1 MACSFAGYESSIP
14 DWSVR
19 LNDEV
24 LNMQDNTPRGE
35 QNSSAYISVLRNHR
49 WMGKRFFLDDDGQL
63 QKQANGLFSKG
74 YVTVQNA
81 GCAQELAT
89 LSQGLTPQDALCLGH
104 PRGASIFSVTPI
116 ATLRIQLALANRST
130 LILSR
135 TKDDFSFGLGEGWL
149 LLDYDTKGLTE
160 AVLSK
165 IERLGGIMNALLHL
179 WPELDNGDFVVRPS
193 SSAGVHVVGH
203 PAPKISGFHM
213 FVRLKRAAD
222 IPQALKAL
230 HYRCWLHG
238 LGYHM
243 ISRSGQLLDRSIVD
257 ITVGSPERLIFTAPP
272 VLGKGIIRQRQYA
285 AVQQGV
291 ALACPSAP
299 FGAQWSRAR
308 DIDRQKSR
316 PDAAKQRSIY
326 LRKSI
331 EDRQASHGGSYAAA
345 EAIVLNRI
353 EGRQLLDDD
362 VLHLASGATIS
373 VGDILDQIKLGD
385 RISCADPIEGRE
397 YNPTAAALLWEPPH
411 KCPALISHAHGEITR
426 YSFARFSSA
435 KAKSGEAV
443 YEG

>member
-1 MACSFAGYESSIP
+1 
-14 DWSVR
+14 
-19 LNDEV
+19 
-24 LNMQDNTPRGE
+24 MQDNTSSGE
-35 QNSSAYISVLRNHR
+35 QNNSAYISVLRNHR

-81 GCAQELAT
+81 SCAQELAT
-89 LSQGLTPQDALCLGH
+89 LAQSLTPQDAFCLGQ
-104 PRGASIFSVTPI
+104 PRGANIFSAAPV
-116 ATLRIQLALANRST
+116 ATRQTQQALANRSVP
-130 LILSR
+130 ILSR

-149 LLDYDTKGLTE
+149 LLDYDTKGLPE
-160 AVLSK
+160 AVFSR
-165 IERLGGIMNALLHL
+165 IERLGGILNALRYV

-193 SSAGVHVVGH
+193 SSAGVHVVGE

-243 ISRSGQLLDRSIVD
+243 ISRSGHLLDRSIVD

-272 VLGKGIIRQRQYA
+272 VLGEGIVREHQYA
-285 AVQQGV
+285 AVHQGV
-291 ALACPSAP
+291 EMLCPKAP

-308 DIDRQKSR
+308 DIDRQRSQ
-316 PDAAKQRSIY
+316 PDAAKQRSVY

-331 EDRQASHGGSYAAA
+331 EERQASHGGSYAAA
-345 EAIVLNRI
+345 EAIVLNRV

-362 VLHLASGATIS
+362 VLHLPSGATVT
-373 VGDILDQIKLGD
+373 VGDILDQIKLGE

-397 YNPTAAALLWEPPH
+397 YNSTAAAVLWELPH
-411 KCPALISHAHGEITR
+411 KFPTLISHAHGELTR

-435 KAKSGEAV
+435 RAKSWEVA
-443 YEG
+443 

>member
-1 MACSFAGYESSIP
+1 
-14 DWSVR
+14 
-19 LNDEV
+19 
-24 LNMQDNTPRGE
+24 MQDNTSSGE
-35 QNSSAYISVLRNHR
+35 QNNSAYISVLRNHR

-81 GCAQELAT
+81 SSAQELAT
-89 LSQGLTPQDALCLGH
+89 LAQSLTPQDAFCLGQ
-104 PRGASIFSVTPI
+104 PRGAGIFI
-116 ATLRIQLALANRST
+116 AAPVATRQAQQALAKRSIP
-130 LILSR
+130 ILSR
-135 TKDDFSFGLGEGWL
+135 TKDDFSFGQGEGWL
-149 LLDYDTKGLTE
+149 LLDYDTKGLSE

-165 IERLGGIMNALLHL
+165 IECLGGIMNALLYL

-193 SSAGVHVVGH
+193 SSAGVHIVGD
-203 PAPKISGFHM
+203 PAPNVSGFHM
-213 FVRLKRAAD
+213 FVRLKRAID

-230 HYRCWLHG
+230 HSRSWLHG

-243 ISRSGQLLDRSIVD
+243 ISKSGHLLDRSIVD

-272 VLGKGIIRQRQYA
+272 VLGEGIVREHQYG
-285 AVQQGV
+285 AVHQGV
-291 ALACPSAP
+291 EMPCPKAP

-308 DIDRQKSR
+308 DIDRQQSQ

-362 VLHLASGATIS
+362 VLQLSSGVTAT
-373 VGDILDQIKLGD
+373 VGDILDQIKLGE

-397 YNPTAAALLWEPPH
+397 YNPTAAAVLWEPPH
-411 KCPALISHAHGEITR
+411 KFPALISHAHGELTR

-435 KAKSGEAV
+435 RAKSGEAAL
-443 YEG
+443 

>member
-1 MACSFAGYESSIP
+1 MACSFAGYKSSIP

-116 ATLRIQLALANRST
+116 ATRRIQLALANRST

>member
-89 LSQGLTPQDALCLGH
+89 LSQGLTPQDAFCLGH
-104 PRGASIFSVTPI
+104 PRGANIFSVTPI
-116 ATLRIQLALANRST
+116 ATRRIQLALANRSVP
-130 LILSR
+130 ILSR

-149 LLDYDTKGLTE
+149 LLDYDTRGLPE
-160 AVLSK
+160 AVSSR
-165 IERLGGIMNALLHL
+165 IERLGGILNALRYV

-203 PAPKISGFHM
+203 PAPKIIGFHM

-426 YSFARFSSA
+426 YSFARFSSG
-435 KAKSGEAV
+435 KAKSGEAAL
-443 YEG
+443 

>member
-1 MACSFAGYESSIP
+1 
-14 DWSVR
+14 
-19 LNDEV
+19 
-24 LNMQDNTPRGE
+24 MQDSTSSGE
-35 QNSSAYISVLRNHR
+35 QNNSAYISVLRNHR

-81 GCAQELAT
+81 SSAQELAT
-89 LSQGLTPQDALCLGH
+89 LAQSLTPQDAFCLGQ
-104 PRGASIFSVTPI
+104 PRGAGIFI
-116 ATLRIQLALANRST
+116 AAPVATRQAQQALAKRSIP
-130 LILSR
+130 ILSR
-135 TKDDFSFGLGEGWL
+135 TKDDFSFGQGEGWL
-149 LLDYDTKGLTE
+149 LLDYDTKGLSE

-165 IERLGGIMNALLHL
+165 IECLGGIMNALLYL

-193 SSAGVHVVGH
+193 SSAGVHIVGD
-203 PAPKISGFHM
+203 PAPNVSGFHM
-213 FVRLKRAAD
+213 FVRLKRAID

-230 HYRCWLHG
+230 HSRSWLHG

-243 ISRSGQLLDRSIVD
+243 ISKSGHLLDRSIVD

-272 VLGKGIIRQRQYA
+272 VLGEGIVREHQYG
-285 AVQQGV
+285 AVHQGV
-291 ALACPSAP
+291 EMPCPKAP

-308 DIDRQKSR
+308 DIDRQQSQ

-362 VLHLASGATIS
+362 VLQLSSGVTAT
-373 VGDILDQIKLGD
+373 VGDILDQIKLGE

-397 YNPTAAALLWEPPH
+397 YNPTAAAVLWEPPH
-411 KCPALISHAHGEITR
+411 KFPALISHAHGELTR

-435 KAKSGEAV
+435 RAKSGEAAL
-443 YEG
+443 

>member
-1 MACSFAGYESSIP
+1 MPCSFAGYPFIIA

-74 YVTVQNA
+74 YVKVQNA
-81 GCAQELAT
+81 SCAQELAT
-89 LSQGLTPQDALCLGH
+89 LAQSLTPQDAFCLGQ
-104 PRGASIFSVTPI
+104 PRGANIFSAAPV
-116 ATLRIQLALANRST
+116 ATRQTQQALANRSVP
-130 LILSR
+130 ILSR

-149 LLDYDTKGLTE
+149 LLDYDTRGLPE
-160 AVLSK
+160 AVSSR
-165 IERLGGIMNALLHL
+165 IERLGGILNALRYV

-193 SSAGVHVVGH
+193 SSAGVHVVGE

-230 HYRCWLHG
+230 HSRCWLHG

-243 ISRSGQLLDRSIVD
+243 ISKSGQLLDRSIVD

-272 VLGKGIIRQRQYA
+272 LLGEGIARERQYA

-291 ALACPSAP
+291 ALACPPAP

-308 DIDRQKSR
+308 DIDRQSSQ
-316 PDAAKQRSIY
+316 PDAATQRSIY
-326 LRKSI
+326 LHKSI

-362 VLHLASGATIS
+362 VLQLSSGATAN
-373 VGDILDQIKLGD
+373 VGDILNQIKLGE

-397 YNPTAAALLWEPPH
+397 YNPTAAAVLWEPPH
-411 KCPALISHAHGEITR
+411 KFPALISHAHGELTR
-426 YSFARFSSA
+426 YGFARFSPA
-435 KAKSGEAV
+435 KAKSVEAAL
-443 YEG
+443 

>member
-1 MACSFAGYESSIP
+1 M
-14 DWSVR
+14 
-19 LNDEV
+19 
-24 LNMQDNTPRGE
+24 
-35 QNSSAYISVLRNHR
+35 
-49 WMGKRFFLDDDGQL
+49 
-63 QKQANGLFSKG
+63 
-74 YVTVQNA
+74 
-81 GCAQELAT
+81 
-89 LSQGLTPQDALCLGH
+89 
-104 PRGASIFSVTPI
+104 
-116 ATLRIQLALANRST
+116 ANRSVP
-130 LILSR
+130 ILSR

-149 LLDYDTKGLTE
+149 LLDYDTRGLPE
-160 AVLSK
+160 AVSSR
-165 IERLGGIMNALLHL
+165 IERLGGILNALRYV

-193 SSAGVHVVGH
+193 SSAGVHVVGE

-243 ISRSGQLLDRSIVD
+243 ISRSGHLLDRSIVD

-299 FGAQWSRAR
+299 FVAQWSRAR
-308 DIDRQKSR
+308 DIDRQQSR

-331 EDRQASHGGSYAAA
+331 EDRQASHGGSYSAA

-362 VLHLASGATIS
+362 VLHLPSGATIS
-373 VGDILDQIKLGD
+373 VGDILDQIKLGE

-397 YNPTAAALLWEPPH
+397 YNPTAAAVLWEPPH
-411 KCPALISHAHGEITR
+411 KLPALISHAHGELTR
-426 YSFARFSSA
+426 YSFARFSST
-435 KAKSGEAV
+435 KAKSVEAAL
-443 YEG
+443 

>member
-1 MACSFAGYESSIP
+1 MACSFAGYESSKP

-116 ATLRIQLALANRST
+116 ATRRIQLALANRST

-238 LGYHM
+238 FGYHM

-316 PDAAKQRSIY
+316 SDAAKQRSI
-326 LRKSI
+326 
-331 EDRQASHGGSYAAA
+331 
-345 EAIVLNRI
+345 
-353 EGRQLLDDD
+353 
-362 VLHLASGATIS
+362 
-373 VGDILDQIKLGD
+373 
-385 RISCADPIEGRE
+385 
-397 YNPTAAALLWEPPH
+397 
-411 KCPALISHAHGEITR
+411 
-426 YSFARFSSA
+426 
-435 KAKSGEAV
+435 
-443 YEG
+443 

>member
-116 ATLRIQLALANRST
+116 ATRRIQLALANRST

-230 HYRCWLHG
+230 HYRC
-238 LGYHM
+238 
-243 ISRSGQLLDRSIVD
+243 
-257 ITVGSPERLIFTAPP
+257 
-272 VLGKGIIRQRQYA
+272 
-285 AVQQGV
+285 
-291 ALACPSAP
+291 
-299 FGAQWSRAR
+299 
-308 DIDRQKSR
+308 
-316 PDAAKQRSIY
+316 
-326 LRKSI
+326 
-331 EDRQASHGGSYAAA
+331 
-345 EAIVLNRI
+345 
-353 EGRQLLDDD
+353 
-362 VLHLASGATIS
+362 
-373 VGDILDQIKLGD
+373 
-385 RISCADPIEGRE
+385 
-397 YNPTAAALLWEPPH
+397 
-411 KCPALISHAHGEITR
+411 
-426 YSFARFSSA
+426 
-435 KAKSGEAV
+435 
-443 YEG
+443 

>member
-1 MACSFAGYESSIP
+1 
-14 DWSVR
+14 
-19 LNDEV
+19 
-24 LNMQDNTPRGE
+24 MQDTTSSGE
-35 QNSSAYISVLRNHR
+35 RNSFAYISVLRNHR
-49 WMGKRFFLDDDGQL
+49 WMGKRFFLGDDGQL

-81 GCAQELAT
+81 SSAQELAT
-89 LSQGLTPQDALCLGH
+89 LAQSLTPQDAFCLGE
-104 PRGASIFSVTPI
+104 PRGASIFSATPV
-116 ATLRIQLALANRST
+116 ATRQTQQALANRSIP
-130 LILSR
+130 ILSR
-135 TKDDFSFGLGEGWL
+135 TKDDFSFGQGEGWL
-149 LLDYDTKGLTE
+149 LLDYDTKGLPET
-160 AVLSK
+160 VFSR
-165 IERLGGIMNALLHL
+165 IERLGGIMNALLYL

-193 SSAGVHVVGH
+193 SSAGVHIVGD
-203 PAPKISGFHM
+203 PAPNVSGFHM

-230 HYRCWLHG
+230 HSRCWLHG

-243 ISRSGQLLDRSIVD
+243 ISKSGHLLDRSIVD

-272 VLGKGIIRQRQYA
+272 VLGEGIVREHQYG
-285 AVQQGV
+285 AVHQGV
-291 ALACPSAP
+291 EMPCPKAP

-308 DIDRQKSR
+308 DIDRQQSQ
-316 PDAAKQRSIY
+316 PDAAKQCSIY

-362 VLHLASGATIS
+362 VLQLSSGVTAT
-373 VGDILDQIKLGD
+373 VGDILDQIKLGE

-397 YNPTAAALLWEPPH
+397 YNPTAAAVLWEPPH
-411 KCPALISHAHGEITR
+411 KFPALISHAHGELTR

-435 KAKSGEAV
+435 RAKSGEAAL
-443 YEG
+443 

>member
-1 MACSFAGYESSIP
+1 
-14 DWSVR
+14 
-19 LNDEV
+19 
-24 LNMQDNTPRGE
+24 MQDNTSSGE
-35 QNSSAYISVLRNHR
+35 KNNSAYISVLRNHR
-49 WMGKRFFLDDDGQL
+49 WMGKRFFLGDDGQL

-81 GCAQELAT
+81 SSAQELAT
-89 LSQGLTPQDALCLGH
+89 LAQSLTPQDAFCLGQ
-104 PRGASIFSVTPI
+104 PRGASIFSATPV
-116 ATLRIQLALANRST
+116 ATRQTRQALANRSIP
-130 LILSR
+130 ILSR
-135 TKDDFSFGLGEGWL
+135 TKDDFSFGQGEGWL
-149 LLDYDTKGLTE
+149 LLDYDTKGLSE

-165 IERLGGIMNALLHL
+165 IECLGGIMNALRYV

-193 SSAGVHVVGH
+193 SSAGVHIVGD
-203 PAPKISGFHM
+203 PAPNVSGFHM

-230 HYRCWLHG
+230 HSRCWLHG

-243 ISRSGQLLDRSIVD
+243 ISKSGHLLDRSIVD

-272 VLGKGIIRQRQYA
+272 VLGEGIVREHQYG
-285 AVQQGV
+285 AVHQGV
-291 ALACPSAP
+291 EMPCPKAP

-308 DIDRQKSR
+308 DIDRQQSQ

-331 EDRQASHGGSYAAA
+331 EDQQASHGGSYAAA

-362 VLHLASGATIS
+362 VLQLSSGVTAT
-373 VGDILDQIKLGD
+373 VGDILDQIKLGE

-397 YNPTAAALLWEPPH
+397 YNPTAAAVLWEPPH
-411 KCPALISHAHGEITR
+411 KFPALISHAHGELTR

-435 KAKSGEAV
+435 RAKSGEAAL
-443 YEG
+443 

>member
-49 WMGKRFFLDDDGQL
+49 WMGKLFFLDDDGQL

-116 ATLRIQLALANRST
+116 ATRRIQLALANRST

-316 PDAAKQRSIY
+316 SDAAKQRSI
-326 LRKSI
+326 
-331 EDRQASHGGSYAAA
+331 
-345 EAIVLNRI
+345 
-353 EGRQLLDDD
+353 
-362 VLHLASGATIS
+362 
-373 VGDILDQIKLGD
+373 
-385 RISCADPIEGRE
+385 
-397 YNPTAAALLWEPPH
+397 
-411 KCPALISHAHGEITR
+411 
-426 YSFARFSSA
+426 
-435 KAKSGEAV
+435 
-443 YEG
+443 

>member
-1 MACSFAGYESSIP
+1 MACSFAGYKSSIP

-81 GCAQELAT
+81 SRAQELAT

-116 ATLRIQLALANRST
+116 ATRRIQLALANRST

-243 ISRSGQLLDRSIVD
+243 ISRSGHLLDRSIVD

-308 DIDRQKSR
+308 DIDRQQSR

-362 VLHLASGATIS
+362 VLHLPSGATIS

-397 YNPTAAALLWEPPH
+397 YNPTAAAVLWEPPH
-411 KCPALISHAHGEITR
+411 KFPALISHAHGEITR

-435 KAKSGEAV
+435 KAKSGEAAL
-443 YEG
+443 

>member
-1 MACSFAGYESSIP
+1 
-14 DWSVR
+14 
-19 LNDEV
+19 
-24 LNMQDNTPRGE
+24 MQDTTSSGE
-35 QNSSAYISVLRNHR
+35 RNSFAYISVLRNHR
-49 WMGKRFFLDDDGQL
+49 WMGKRFFLGDDGQL

-116 ATLRIQLALANRST
+116 ATRRIQLALANRST